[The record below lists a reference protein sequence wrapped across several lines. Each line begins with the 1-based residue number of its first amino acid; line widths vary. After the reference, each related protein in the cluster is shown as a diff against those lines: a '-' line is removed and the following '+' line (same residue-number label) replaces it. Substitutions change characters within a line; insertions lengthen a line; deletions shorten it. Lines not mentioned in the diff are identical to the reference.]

1 MVILMVVE
9 LEISEEYK
17 SLSPAEF
24 FYRNKEIT
32 GFSNPVRAMYQTVRE
47 LVENALDATDVYGI
61 LPSIKII
68 ISRCKDQPTHYTI
81 TVEDNGIGVP
91 PQYAPQAFGQ
101 VLFSSKYKLRQS
113 RGRFGL
119 GAKMA
124 ILYGQLTTGKPV
136 EVITSTIAS
145 KYVYYFK
152 IMIDIVSNTPI
163 VMEKASWLKKWN
175 WHGTIVSVT
184 IEGDWGRARSRIIEY
199 IKRTSI
205 VTPYAEIAFIDPDGR
220 YYYFP
225 RSTEK
230 IPRPPKEVLPHPQG
244 IDVEY
249 MKMLIKSTKAEN
261 LYEFLVQ
268 TFQGVGKTTAGQ
280 FFKETGLNP
289 NLNPKDLSLSEVEDL
304 VQKLKSFK
312 GFKSPRSDALSPIGE
327 DLIELGLKNIFNP
340 EFATAVTRKPSVY
353 EGHPFVVEVGIAY
366 GGTIQLAS
374 TPILLRYANKI
385 PLLYDEKADVTWKIL
400 ENFDWKYYGVDFPA
414 PLVVLVHICST
425 KVPYKGVGKE
435 SIAEVPEIEREIL
448 NGLREVA
455 RRLKIF
461 LAKKRKEEE
470 ARRKLIT
477 FIKYLPEISRCL
489 ATLSMN
495 PETGE
500 KTVPETEIMNKLLEI
515 LKRKLNLAEASEGV
529 VKKIVVGIE

>member
-1 MVILMVVE
+1 MAIDFEYVE
-9 LEISEEYK
+9 EFK

-61 LPSIKII
+61 LPSIKVII
-68 ISRCKDQPTHYTI
+68 NRCKDQPIHYTI

-113 RGRFGL
+113 RGMFGL

-136 EVITSTIAS
+136 EVITSTMTS

-152 IMIDIVSNTPI
+152 IMIDIVSNTPMI
-163 VMEKASWLKKWN
+163 MERASWLKKWN
-175 WHGTIVSVT
+175 WHGTIISVT

-205 VTPYAEIAFIDPDGR
+205 VTPYAEIVFIDPDGK

-230 IPRPPKEVLPHPQG
+230 MPNPPKEVLPHPQG

-249 MKMLIKSTKAEN
+249 MKILIKSSTAKT
-261 LYEFLVQ
+261 LQEFLIN
-268 TFQGVGKTTAGQ
+268 TFQGVGKATAEQ
-280 FFKETGLNP
+280 FFKETGIDP
-289 NLNPKDLSLSEVEDL
+289 NKDPKDLSLSEIENL
-304 VQKLKSFK
+304 VSKLKSFK

-327 DLIELGLKNIFNP
+327 ELIEIGLKTIYNP
-340 EFATAVTRKPSVY
+340 EFVTAVTRKPSVY
-353 EGHPFVVEVGIAY
+353 EGHPFIVEVGIAY
-366 GGTIQLAS
+366 GGSIQS
-374 TPILLRYANKI
+374 SPMPILLRYANKI
-385 PLLYDEKADVTWKIL
+385 PLLYDEKADVTWKIV
-400 ENFDWKYYGVDFPA
+400 EKFDWKYYGVDFPA
-414 PLVVLVHICST
+414 PLVVLIHICST

-435 SIAEVPEIEREIL
+435 SIAEVPEIEREVV
-448 NGLREVA
+448 NGLREAA
-455 RRLKIF
+455 RRLKLY

-489 ATLSMN
+489 TTLSIN
-495 PETGE
+495 PETKE
-500 KTVPETEIMNKLLEI
+500 KMLSESLLMAKLLKILREKVGFIEVNEEI
-515 LKRKLNLAEASEGV
+515 
-529 VKKIVVGIE
+529 VKKVVISIE